1 MAKFYS
7 IKDSVYIVSKTC
19 HVLGNSRRASNSTM
33 KRSNKYILSMKELQL
48 KLKMKLKHH
57 CLTTVEFTFDYK
69 C

>member
-19 HVLGNSRRASNSTM
+19 HVLGKSRRASNSTM
-33 KRSNKYILSMKELQL
+33 KRSNKYILSMKEFQL

>member
-19 HVLGNSRRASNSTM
+19 HVLGKSRRASNSNM